1 MRKLFR
7 AALFRKGTKKLI
19 RNELMI
25 AGLLSA
31 FIILNGYFHTNLTNA
46 YIYKLVARFFGYAPL
61 MGPFIVIFSA
71 HLWGIDYEYG
81 TLRNKIICGHTRTE
95 VYFSNLILTIGAGL
109 GTALMWLIING
120 MLGIPLLG
128 KPSLNLS
135 SEEMVFYILSSL
147 LTVAALAS
155 ICCMLT
161 SLMDNKNSAMLLCMG
176 VIVSMVII
184 GMLLY
189 DRFAEPELLDGWMS
203 NLSDPSV
210 RWHPKN
216 EKFVGGPYR
225 ILLEILICLTPG
237 GQGVI
242 LCEEGVEHLIFLPL
256 CSAFVIFLTSFMG
269 SRFFKKKNLR

>member
-7 AALFRKGTKKLI
+7 AAISHKVTKKLI

-25 AGLLSA
+25 AALLSA

-46 YIYKLVARFFGYAPL
+46 YIYKLAARFFGYAPL
-61 MGPFIVIFSA
+61 MGPFIAIFSA
-71 HLWGIDYEYG
+71 HLWGADYAYG
-81 TLRNKIICGHTRTE
+81 TLRNKIICGHTRAE
-95 VYFSNLILTIGAGL
+95 VYFSNLILTICTGIS
-109 GTALMWLIING
+109 TALMWLIING

-128 KPSLNLS
+128 EPSLNLS
-135 SEEMVFYILSSL
+135 SEEVVFYILSSL
-147 LTVAALAS
+147 LMAAALAS
-155 ICCMLT
+155 VCCMLT
-161 SLMDNKNSAMLLCMG
+161 SLIDNKNSAILLCMG

-203 NLSDPSV
+203 NLSNPSV

-216 EKFVGGPYR
+216 EKFIGGPYR
-225 ILLEILICLTPG
+225 VLLELLICLTPG

-242 LCEEGVEHLIFLPL
+242 LCEEGVEHIVILPL
-256 CSAFVIFLTSFMG
+256 CSMFIIFSTSFIG
-269 SRFFKKKNLR
+269 NRFFKKKNLR

>member
-7 AALFRKGTKKLI
+7 ASFSRKVNKRLI

-61 MGPFIVIFSA
+61 MGLFIAIFSA
-71 HLWGIDYEYG
+71 HLWGVDYEYG
-81 TLRNKIICGHTRTE
+81 TLRNKIICGYTRAE
-95 VYFSNLILTIGAGL
+95 VYFSNLTLIICVGVS
-109 GTALMWLIING
+109 TALMWLIINV

-135 SEEMVFYILSSL
+135 SEDMVFYILSSL
-147 LTVAALAS
+147 LMVAALAS
-155 ICCMLT
+155 VCCMLT
-161 SLMDNKNSAMLLCMG
+161 SLIDNKNSAMLLCMG
-176 VIVSMVII
+176 VIVIMVII

-225 ILLEILICLTPG
+225 ILLELLICLTPG

-242 LCEEGVEHLIFLPL
+242 LCEEGVEHLIILPL
-256 CSAFVIFLTSFMG
+256 CSAFVIFSTSFIG
-269 SRFFKKKNLR
+269 SHFFKKKNLR